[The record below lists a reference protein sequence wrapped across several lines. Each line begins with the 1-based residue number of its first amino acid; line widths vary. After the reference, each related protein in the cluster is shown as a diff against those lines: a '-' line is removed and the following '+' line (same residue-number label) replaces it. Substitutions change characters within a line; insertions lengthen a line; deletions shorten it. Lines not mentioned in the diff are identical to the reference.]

1 MAFNFQRVRIDA
13 DAAVR
18 SRTNDGA
25 NACRRV
31 PDGEVCPAAH
41 TAICQRTRI
50 DSCGRAEIIGC
61 IRGAV
66 EIRSQSGQLGAEVAC
81 RTACVSGCLIG
92 ERFQFLQLV
101 LQLLLCAL
109 GDSHSDIRLDLTGDA
124 ANVLAAVDRAGI
136 CIVEQIPARHA
147 RNAADIVAD
156 MLIADRAG
164 IFADC
169 DQTSIPARDAACG
182 GRGEEGLRS
191 GEIGKVE
198 RHIDLDIAE
207 TQRSVYIIDIDAA
220 AVRAMPDGARILA
233 RNAARGVRTLPLAL
247 KRAAD
252 NLPGGLIAAHDAADL
267 RVALHHAGERA
278 ADDSAVIFA
287 RDAAAGDLVA
297 ARSYRARNIQV
308 CHASAGQN
316 RAEQSGRAGVLGE
329 IEIGDGMPA
338 PLKRAAEGGCG
349 RKVHAGERNV
359 GAQDKGFALR
369 PGIEGAVFRKRGK
382 IGRRVQ
388 IDGLRTVCCPRCR
401 NEREAQCKREQQ
413 GRHAGPGHSVVIHAL
428 HPPLPLS
435 PVLPAC
441 RTPPAESL
449 VRPCRRAD

>member
-41 TAICQRTRI
+41 AAVCQRARI
-50 DSCGRAEIIGC
+50 DGRGRAEVIG
-61 IRGAV
+61 RVGRAV
-66 EIRSQSGQLGAEVAC
+66 EIRSHSGQLGAEVAC

-267 RVALHHAGERA
+267 RVALHHAGECA
-278 ADDSAVIFA
+278 ADDLAVVLT
-287 RDAAAGDLVA
+287 RNAAAGDLIA

-316 RAEQSGRAGVLGE
+316 RAEQSGRAGIFRE

-338 PLKRAAEGGCG
+338 SFKRAAEGGCR
-349 RKVHAGERNV
+349 RKVHAGKRNIR
-359 GAQDKGFALR
+359 AQDEGFSLR
-369 PGIEGAVFRKRGK
+369 PGIERTAFRERGK
-382 IGRRVQ
+382 LFSRVQ
-388 IDGLRTVCCPRCR
+388 IDGLHTAGCRGCRENGQAKRQHQQHRT
-401 NEREAQCKREQQ
+401 
-413 GRHAGPGHSVVIHAL
+413 HAGPKRSVIHAR
-428 HPPLPLS
+428 HPPFPS
-435 PVLPAC
+435 APAA
-441 RTPPAESL
+441 RPRFPAL
-449 VRPCRRAD
+449 PCRRAG

>member
-1 MAFNFQRVRIDA
+1 
-13 DAAVR
+13 
-18 SRTNDGA
+18 
-25 NACRRV
+25 
-31 PDGEVCPAAH
+31 
-41 TAICQRTRI
+41 
-50 DSCGRAEIIGC
+50 
-61 IRGAV
+61 
-66 EIRSQSGQLGAEVAC
+66 
-81 RTACVSGCLIG
+81 
-92 ERFQFLQLV
+92 
-101 LQLLLCAL
+101 
-109 GDSHSDIRLDLTGDA
+109 
-124 ANVLAAVDRAGI
+124 
-136 CIVEQIPARHA
+136 
-147 RNAADIVAD
+147 

-169 DQTSIPARDAACG
+169 DQASIPARNAACG
-182 GRGEEGLRS
+182 GRGEEGLR
-191 GEIGKVE
+191 GGKIGKIKRGV
-198 RHIDLDIAE
+198 DLNVAE
-207 TQRSVYIIDIDAA
+207 AQRRVDVVNIDAA
-220 AVRAMPDGARILA
+220 CIRAVPDGARILA
-233 RNAARGVRTLPLAL
+233 RDAARGGRALHLAL
-247 KRAAD
+247 ERAAD
-252 NLPGGLIAAHDAADL
+252 DLAGGLIAARDAADL

-278 ADDSAVIFA
+278 ADDLAVVLT
-287 RDAAAGDLVA
+287 RNAAAGDLIA

-308 CHASAGQN
+308 CHASAGQD
-316 RAEQSGRAGVLGE
+316 RAEQPGGAGILRE

-338 PLKRAAEGGCG
+338 PFKRAAEGGCG

-441 RTPPAESL
+441 RAPPAESL